1 MRKANV
7 SLVERTYR
15 AYMVRGQK
23 VYLIFERAIDLWIFS
38 NKVEMQGQIY
48 NTAELGL
55 TSHEEDTLKRVA
67 NEQQRILNA

>member
-1 MRKANV
+1 MRKSNV

-15 AYMVRGQK
+15 VYMVRGQK
-23 VYLIFERAIDLWIFS
+23 TYLIFERAIDLWIFS

-48 NTAELGL
+48 NTSELGL
-55 TSHEEDTLKRVA
+55 TSHEEETLKRVA